1 MEAEMSNL
9 IKKLQFVWCQ
19 YDEVSYSTPPRNDTI
34 NPKQI
39 IKKTADIQIEKI
51 REPDGWNQN
60 ILVE

>member
-19 YDEVSYSTPPRNDTI
+19 YDEVSCSTSPGDDTI
-34 NPKQI
+34 NSKQI
-39 IKKTADIQIEKI
+39 IKKMADFQIEKI